1 MDIDT
6 LINARWI
13 VPVEPQG
20 IVHEN
25 AALAIKDGRIV
36 DIVPQTETAHFR
48 PAVTLD
54 LNGHAVLPGLINTHG
69 HAAMSLMRGLA
80 DDLPLME
87 WLQQHVWPAEQQ
99 WVGPEFVRDGSLLA
113 CAEML
118 RSGTT
123 CFNDMYFFP
132 EQTAEAAELAHMRAT
147 IGMIM
152 VDFPSAWAQDADDYL
167 HKGLA
172 LHDKLK
178 NNTLLTTAFAPHAPY
193 TVSDAPLKKL
203 LMYAEELD
211 RPIHMHVHES
221 ADEVHN
227 AEREHGQRPLARLK
241 DLGLLGPRLL
251 AVHMTQLTP
260 DEIAECG
267 ELGVN
272 VVHCPESNLKLAS
285 GFCPVQQ
292 LAAAGCNVALG
303 TDGAASNNDLDMFG
317 EMRTAALLGKATAND
332 ASALSAESVLRM
344 ATINAARALGLDND
358 IGSLQTGKS
367 ADLIAV
373 DLGTIET
380 QPVYHPVSQLVY
392 STARNQVTDVWVAG
406 RHVLKDRQLTT
417 LDEKELLERAAYWQV
432 KLTPVS

>member
-1 MDIDT
+1 MNIDT

-13 VPVEPQG
+13 IPVEPQG

-36 DIVPQTETAHFR
+36 DIVAQTETAHFR

-54 LNGHAVLPGLINTHG
+54 LNDHAVLPGLINTHG

-152 VDFPSAWAQDADDYL
+152 VDFPSAWAQDAEDYL

-285 GFCPVQQ
+285 GFCPVQK
-292 LAAAGCNVALG
+292 LAEAGCNVALG

-344 ATINAARALGLDND
+344 ATINAARALGLDDD
-358 IGSLQTGKS
+358 IGSLQIGKS

-373 DLGTIET
+373 DLCTIET

-417 LDEKELLERAAYWQV
+417 LDEKEVLERAAYWQAQL
-432 KLTPVS
+432 KPVS